1 MSNEFYNSNIK
12 EKFLKTVTD
21 KYKYLNTVLSFN
33 KIFPFE
39 TQFNKDISEF
49 NEEQITHMIDSLEFN
64 SYPTLSRFK
73 LLLSDYVDYVIS
85 QGLCSCTDNL
95 LRQVIKRYNFKNP
108 IFNKYPKDPADLYD
122 NLTIIFGSPDKDSQ
136 YISSFVFL
144 CLAYLGFSD
153 EEILSLKKC
162 DVDFQL
168 FKIKDIAIPNIFWKA
183 IINSTN
189 TNILIVR
196 GGKSKDIPAEKK
208 EFIIKYISNNFVKVV
223 KENISKCK
231 KNNENKNF
239 INLLSLNSIRMAG
252 FLYSCYINES
262 NGKQLNLNYSEKCL
276 YREYKQAYWL

>member
-49 NEEQITHMIDSLEFN
+49 NEEQITYMIDSLEFN

-122 NLTIIFGSPDKDSQ
+122 NLTIIFGSPGKDSQ

-196 GGKSKDIPAEKK
+196 GGKSKDVPAEKK